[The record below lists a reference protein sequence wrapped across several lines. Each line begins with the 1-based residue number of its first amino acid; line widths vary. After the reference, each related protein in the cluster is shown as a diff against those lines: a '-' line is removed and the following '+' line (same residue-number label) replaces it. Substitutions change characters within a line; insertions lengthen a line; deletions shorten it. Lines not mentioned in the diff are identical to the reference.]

1 MARENNSGQKQNLW
15 FTHMTSIEFNRELSK
30 ERIERE
36 LHEYYP
42 TSKITDAI
50 NTLVNS
56 SYGGSEKLRK
66 HGLISCTIEEYK
78 NKLKELYNNK
88 LFMKVCEYANETNPY
103 SDEEL
108 SPQLVEI
115 FRENNKLTGDSY

>member
-1 MARENNSGQKQNLW
+1 MARVNNIGQKQNLW

-66 HGLISCTIEEYK
+66 HGLISGTIEEYK
-78 NKLKELYNNK
+78 NKLKELYNTK
-88 LFMKVCEYANETNPY
+88 LYMKVCEYANETNPY
-103 SDEEL
+103 SEEEL
-108 SPQLVEI
+108 SPELVKI
-115 FRENNKLTGDSY
+115 FRDNNRLSGEAY

>member
-1 MARENNSGQKQNLW
+1 M
-15 FTHMTSIEFNRELSK
+15 SK

-56 SYGGSEKLRK
+56 PEGASGKLKK
-66 HGLISCTIEEYK
+66 HGLISCTI
-78 NKLKELYNNK
+78 
-88 LFMKVCEYANETNPY
+88 
-103 SDEEL
+103 
-108 SPQLVEI
+108 
-115 FRENNKLTGDSY
+115 

>member
-1 MARENNSGQKQNLW
+1 MHETEYKTEVELNLEMARENNSGQKQNLW
-15 FTHMTSIEFNRELSK
+15 FAHMTSIEFNRELSK

-56 SYGGSEKLRK
+56 SYGGSEKLKK
-66 HGLISCTIEEYK
+66 HGLISGTIEEYR
-78 NKLKELYNNK
+78 NKLK
-88 LFMKVCEYANETNPY
+88 
-103 SDEEL
+103 
-108 SPQLVEI
+108 
-115 FRENNKLTGDSY
+115 